1 MKHWYRYECVEEARK
16 DELCKFFRRQK
27 AQYESGGPGKRKLFG
42 RPCISDMYQGPVY
55 YVAAFLD
62 DDELAKANA
71 WLQTH

>member
-1 MKHWYRYECVEEARK
+1 MKHWYRYECVEEERK

-42 RPCISDMYQGPVY
+42 HFGIGDLYRGGVY
-55 YVAAFLD
+55 YVQAFLD
-62 DDELAKANA
+62 DAELAKANA